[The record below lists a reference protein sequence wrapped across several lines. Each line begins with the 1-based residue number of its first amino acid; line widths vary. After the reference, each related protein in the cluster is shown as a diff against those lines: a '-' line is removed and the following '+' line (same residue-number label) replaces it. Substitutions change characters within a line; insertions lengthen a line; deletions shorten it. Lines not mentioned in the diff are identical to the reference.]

1 MLKIIARFTIVIVI
15 VALFTPYL
23 LLSAS
28 DYSTPEDLCSAAHLE
43 VRYIVG
49 DADFGIF
56 DCVVPEED

>member
-1 MLKIIARFTIVIVI
+1 MLKTTTRFTIAITI
-15 VALFTPYL
+15 AALLTPYL
-23 LLSAS
+23 ILRAS
-28 DYSTPEDLCSAAHLE
+28 DYITPDDLCSAAHLE